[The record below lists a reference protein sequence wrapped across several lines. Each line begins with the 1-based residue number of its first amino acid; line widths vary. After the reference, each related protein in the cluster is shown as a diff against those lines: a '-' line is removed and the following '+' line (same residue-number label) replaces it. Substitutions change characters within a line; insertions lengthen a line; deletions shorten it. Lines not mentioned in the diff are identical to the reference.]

1 MPNEKD
7 IGVEKALPLT
17 THLEELRKILIRVFA
32 IVLVVF
38 CFVYWKSYI
47 FMDFITAPIIPIMPE
62 KSSMAILK
70 LTEGFFSQ
78 SLSSRLL
85 LRYFFSVCRLY
96 FISYGLLLLPGCT
109 LRRKKICS
117 LFCYYVVAPLLFFG
131 CELRILCRFP
141 FRFQILPRLCRGVC
155 DSQPVYT
162 MVSQF
167 CYPAYYG
174 FRLGFRDAC
183 ICALLIQ
190 DGDYLG

>member
-70 LTEGFFSQ
+70 LTEGFFH
-78 SLSSRLL
+78 R
-85 LRYFFSVCRLY
+85 
-96 FISYGLLLLPGCT
+96 
-109 LRRKKICS
+109 
-117 LFCYYVVAPLLFFG
+117 A
-131 CELRILCRFP
+131 
-141 FRFQILPRLCRGVC
+141 
-155 DSQPVYT
+155 
-162 MVSQF
+162 
-167 CYPAYYG
+167 
-174 FRLGFRDAC
+174 
-183 ICALLIQ
+183 
-190 DGDYLG
+190 